1 MASSF
6 AWKVVGGGVP
16 DAPPFTEHVGVYR
29 AGRRYPPPPE
39 GYRPLYRK
47 KNTPAGVFFL
57 CHFVWKYRIPSVRG
71 PQWLETVQPARVC
84 STSSKG

>member
-1 MASSF
+1 MPLCGTIKIMPPAAAYHNFSLFTFISSL
-6 AWKVVGGGVP
+6 
-16 DAPPFTEHVGVYR
+16 T
-29 AGRRYPPPPE
+29 
-39 GYRPLYRK
+39 K